1 MCDINNTSFYQHSA
15 SKSCPIHIYRKNV
28 DMLKIA
34 YIHTITCMIMGI
46 VAGLIS
52 VVEITVAGHVSIY
65 PMSANVTILAVGG
78 QVMSL
83 IAPISAIVLTAQM
96 KRRLGGTPEEAVST
110 VTMLIIVTLLAL
122 TLNTPPVVQA
132 CYNSTVIALEEWVWI
147 ILYTMGISMSLLAYA
162 GAISMFVIPT
172 LIDEDEKG

>member
-1 MCDINNTSFYQHSA
+1 
-15 SKSCPIHIYRKNV
+15 
-28 DMLKIA
+28 MLKIA
-34 YIHTITCMIMGI
+34 YIHTITCMILGI

-65 PMSANVTILAVGG
+65 PMSANVTMLAAGG
-78 QVMSL
+78 QAMSL

-132 CYNSTVIALEEWVWI
+132 YYNSTVIALEEWVWI

-162 GAISMFVIPT
+162 GAIRMFVIPT